1 LGAKRL
7 RMMRLAITTLATSCS
22 EPPLA
27 SGMLI
32 VSLNDASVNTTT
44 TRAASLR

>member
-1 LGAKRL
+1 
-7 RMMRLAITTLATSCS
+7 MMRLAMTTLATSCS
-22 EPPLA
+22 EPPFA

-32 VSLNDASVNTTT
+32 VSLNDASVKTMT